1 MPIKVHNFYNRPNE
15 NGKWFYIWTA
25 ECIMHIIHKIVKAP
39 VIHFVKELLNFM
51 QMYTNEK

>member
-25 ECIMHIIHKIVKAP
+25 ECIMQIIHKIVKAP